1 MLKGVNQW
9 CFPEGLPLQQLFSIS
24 REVGYDAVEL
34 NVNPLGGVGLT
45 METTATEAEEIGRMA
60 KEYGIQLR
68 SLSTSLLWQ
77 TPLSSADASVREQ
90 GRRVVEKQLE
100 LAELLGIDTVLVV
113 PGAVNEETSYDECY
127 DRSRAELA
135 LLVKEAERRRVRI
148 GIENVWNKFLLSPLE
163 MRAYVDDLQSSYVG
177 VYFDV
182 GNILHN
188 GYPQQWIRILGSRIF
203 KVHVKD
209 YRPGVGTGNGFVPLL
224 SGDVNWT
231 AVRSALEDIGYTDT
245 VTAEVGLYAES
256 PLQTVYD
263 TSRHLDIILGGAA
276 R

>member
-24 REVGYDAVEL
+24 REAGYDAVEL

-68 SLSTSLLWQ
+68 SLSTSLLWH
-77 TPLSSADASVREQ
+77 TPLSSADTSVREQ

-127 DRSRAELA
+127 DRSRVELA

-163 MRAYVDDLQSSYVG
+163 MRAYVDDFQSSYLG

-188 GYPQQWIRILGSRIF
+188 GYPQQWIKILGSRIF

-209 YRPGVGTGNGFVPLL
+209 YRPGVGTGHGFVPLL

-231 AVRSALEDIGYTDT
+231 AVRSALKDIGYTDT

-263 TSRHLDIILGGAA
+263 TSRHLDIILGGAP

>member
-9 CFPEGLPLQQLFSIS
+9 CFPEGLPLEQLFLIS
-24 REVGYDAVEL
+24 RETGYDAVEL

-45 METTATEAEEIGRMA
+45 METTATEAEAIGRMA
-60 KEYGIQLR
+60 KEHGIQLR
-68 SLSTSLLWQ
+68 SLSTSLLWH

-90 GRRVVEKQLE
+90 GRRIVEKQLE
-100 LAELLGIDTVLVV
+100 LAEQLGIDTVLVV

-163 MRAYVDDLQSSYVG
+163 MRAYVDDLQSSYLG

-188 GYPQQWIRILGSRIF
+188 GYPQQWIKILGSRIF

-209 YRPGVGTGNGFVPLL
+209 YRPGVGTGHGFVPLL

-231 AVRSALEDIGYTDT
+231 AVRSALKDIGYTDA

>member
-24 REVGYDAVEL
+24 REAGYDAVEL
-34 NVNPLGGVGLT
+34 NVDPLGGVGLT
-45 METTATEAEEIGRMA
+45 METTALEAEAIGRLA
-60 KEYGIQLR
+60 RDYGIQLR
-68 SLSTSLLWQ
+68 SLSTSLLWR

-135 LLVKEAERRRVRI
+135 LLVKEAERRRVGI

-163 MRAYVDDLQSSYVG
+163 MRAYVDDLQSSFVG

-188 GYPQQWIRILGSRIF
+188 GYPQQWIQNSWFSSVQNTCEGLSAKRRQWQRLCPTALGRCQLDGSPICAGG
-203 KVHVKD
+203 
-209 YRPGVGTGNGFVPLL
+209 YRVYRY
-224 SGDVNWT
+224 GD
-231 AVRSALEDIGYTDT
+231 G
-245 VTAEVGLYAES
+245 
-256 PLQTVYD
+256 
-263 TSRHLDIILGGAA
+263 
-276 R
+276 

>member
-24 REVGYDAVEL
+24 REAGYDAVEL

-45 METTATEAEEIGRMA
+45 METTLMEAEEIGRMA

-77 TPLSSADASVREQ
+77 TPLSSADVSVREQ
-90 GRRVVEKQLE
+90 GRHVVEKQLM
-100 LAELLGIDTVLVV
+100 LAQLLGIDTVLVV

-135 LLVKEAERRRVRI
+135 LLVKEAEKRRVRI

-163 MRAYVDDLQSSYVG
+163 MRAYVDDLQSAYLG

-182 GNILHN
+182 GNILHY
-188 GYPQQWIRILGSRIF
+188 GYPQQWIKILGSRIF

-209 YRPGVGTGNGFVPLL
+209 YRPGVGTGHGFVPLL
-224 SGDVNWT
+224 SGGVNWT
-231 AVRSALEDIGYTDT
+231 AVRSALEGIGYTDT
-245 VTAEVGLYAES
+245 VTAEVGLYAEN

>member
-9 CFPEGLPLQQLFSIS
+9 CFPEGTPLEQIFKIS
-24 REVGYDAVEL
+24 REAGYNAVEL
-34 NVNPLGGVGLT
+34 NVNPLGDVGLT
-45 METTATEAEEIGRMA
+45 METTASEAEAIGRLA
-60 KEYGIQLR
+60 KTYDIQLR
-68 SLSTSLLWQ
+68 SLSTSLLWHS
-77 TPLSSADASVREQ
+77 PLSSADAALREQ

-127 DRSRAELA
+127 DRSHAELA
-135 LLVKEAERRRVRI
+135 LLVQEAEKRRVRI

-203 KVHVKD
+203 KIHVKD
-209 YRPGVGTGNGFVPLL
+209 YRPNVGNGHGFVPLL
-224 SGDVNWT
+224 AGDVNW
-231 AVRSALEDIGYTDT
+231 AEVRSALGEIGYTDT
-245 VTAEVGLYAES
+245 VTAEVGIYAHS

-263 TSRHLDIILGGAA
+263 TARHLDVILGGAA